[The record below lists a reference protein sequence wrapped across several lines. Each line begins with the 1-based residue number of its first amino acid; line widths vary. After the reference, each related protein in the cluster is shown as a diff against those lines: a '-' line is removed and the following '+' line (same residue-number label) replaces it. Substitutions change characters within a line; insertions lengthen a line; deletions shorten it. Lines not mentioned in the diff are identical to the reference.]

1 MENNILSQ
9 LINNLPQYIWWKDLN
24 STFLGCNDNLLY
36 YLELK
41 HRKELVGKTD
51 YELFSKKEADAF
63 TKTDREI
70 MSTGKAQLNFEEC
83 ITLPGQGKRWL
94 STSKVP
100 MFDDDKNIIGTIG
113 MFSDIT
119 ALKTMQITIDEH
131 NKELLERSYQLE
143 QANKALELANI
154 DLEKFTFATSHDL
167 KGPVRTMINFADLLK
182 EKEENNLDDTS
193 LQYIDFIC
201 SSANRMGTLIDDIL
215 NYARTGA
222 EELVSKPI
230 DLKSLVARKIID
242 MKLLINSKSAVLNIN
257 LPTDK
262 VNCYPHMIGLIF
274 NNLIINGIKYNQ
286 SSTPTI
292 NCTYSESEDYWV
304 FLVEDNGIGIN
315 PKFAKQIFEPFRRLV
330 AENYEGSGI
339 GLSICKRVAK
349 LHNGDIWLEETKQ
362 GNTVFKFNISK
373 NL

>member
-330 AENYEGSGI
+330 GENYEGSGI